1 MAFFG
6 LVWKD
11 DYDAVCAEN
20 DRLRKEKGDVVCDLQ
35 EEKNKAYNATV
46 KHQEEAAEFKK
57 ERDSV
62 IKENALLKNKRDKI
76 VEEHIAQAKEI
87 AHLKQRIRALKDMD
101 AKRGADAQEELA
113 QYHDQVVEL
122 KKELANKEE
131 HIAQA
136 VADLKL
142 AEDKLSRIANMER
155 TRPVVDVEIYPS
167 SQGTKREECWRY
179 KGSYTNP
186 ETKETKLLTLSPAQG
201 TPTEEACE
209 ERVQFLNL
217 AAWRIKERKK

>member
-20 DRLRKEKGDVVCDLQ
+20 DRLRKEKGDVVCDLK
-35 EEKNKAYNATV
+35 EERNKAYNATV
-46 KHQEEAAEFKK
+46 KHQEEAAELKA
-57 ERDSV
+57 ERNKV
-62 IKENALLKNKRDKI
+62 IERNGR
-76 VEEHIAQAKEI
+76 QAKEI
-87 AHLKQRIRALKDMD
+87 ANLR
-101 AKRGADAQEELA
+101 ADAQEELA
-113 QYHDQVVEL
+113 QYHDQIVAL
-122 KKELANKEE
+122 KKQLANKEE

-142 AEDKLSRIANMER
+142 AEDKLSRIGDWER
-155 TRPVVDVEIYPS
+155 ERPVVDVEIYPS

-201 TPTEEACE
+201 TPTEEACAD
-209 ERVQFLNL
+209 RVQFLNL
-217 AAWRIKERKK
+217 AIWKIKKP